1 MAVRHIAQS
10 TADEGE
16 TKENDDQ
23 VRALSKLSFKT
34 ISDIGRCYV
43 DLIVAAI
50 PTCDVAA
57 LRARY
62 PVEAAVE
69 VELLPEPSSKLEQLE
84 FDSKGACVNLI
95 AHVRRLGFD
104 IGHKVCLKGGWVSW
118 TILAA
123 VSGDEPYLK
132 LSYSGETATVD
143 MAIDAFRKA
152 YPEPALV
159 GASSGE
165 DASGSDEG
173 KNKKSSDK
181 VEAAANDAGIAN
193 ESHKQ
198 DVVEQP
204 KTSVM
209 HDTAKLKEVQW
220 PEFQSSWEAYN
231 AQKHYV
237 AHIKWPRSR
246 PINTKNFAVSCGFRG
261 HLLDAL
267 HKACRAADKSTREGT
282 AVVVL
287 QEPRFETRVAAGFAP
302 FSYLIGW
309 GFQRGALDH
318 PGFQC
323 QPNATVC
330 RNTPQALI

>member
-1 MAVRHIAQS
+1 M
-10 TADEGE
+10 
-16 TKENDDQ
+16 
-23 VRALSKLSFKT
+23 
-34 ISDIGRCYV
+34 
-43 DLIVAAI
+43 
-50 PTCDVAA
+50 
-57 LRARY
+57 
-62 PVEAAVE
+62 
-69 VELLPEPSSKLEQLE
+69 
-84 FDSKGACVNLI
+84 
-95 AHVRRLGFD
+95 
-104 IGHKVCLKGGWVSW
+104 SW
-118 TILAA
+118 TILEA
-123 VSGDEPYLK
+123 VSGDTPYLK

-143 MAIDAFRKA
+143 MAIADFRKA
-152 YPEPALV
+152 YPEPAGSGEGKKEKSSDKV
-159 GASSGE
+159 VAAASSGE
-165 DASGSDEG
+165 DTSGSDEG
-173 KNKKSSDK
+173 KKKKSSDK
-181 VEAAANDAGIAN
+181 VEAATHDASIAN

-198 DVVEQP
+198 DVVEEP

-209 HDTAKLKEVQW
+209 HDTAKLKEVKW

-246 PINTKNFAVSCGFRG
+246 PINTKTFAVSCGFRG

-287 QEPRFETRVAAGFAP
+287 QEPRFETRVAAGFAL